1 MSFIIFHL
9 FNKVCLPFFLFP
21 PLQPSN
27 GKLWFSGWTL
37 FFLISGCPQKPQMNS
52 CELAWLMALSY
63 VESWTGWVLVLQTRL
78 VKTYFG
84 FFWLNLNMSFLI
96 CLVSFFLQESPEN
109 SSVSQSDNVRRFLA
123 TMDELGIPRFEV
135 SDLEKVSINSKKI
148 CNDEYLNEHLIS

>member
-1 MSFIIFHL
+1 
-9 FNKVCLPFFLFP
+9 
-21 PLQPSN
+21 
-27 GKLWFSGWTL
+27 
-37 FFLISGCPQKPQMNS
+37 
-52 CELAWLMALSY
+52 
-63 VESWTGWVLVLQTRL
+63 
-78 VKTYFG
+78 
-84 FFWLNLNMSFLI
+84 MSFLI